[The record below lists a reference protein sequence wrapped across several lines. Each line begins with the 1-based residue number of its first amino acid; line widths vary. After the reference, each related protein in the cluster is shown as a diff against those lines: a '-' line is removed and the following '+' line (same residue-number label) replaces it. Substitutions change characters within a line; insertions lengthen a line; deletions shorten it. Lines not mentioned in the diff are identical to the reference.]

1 MLSMGTG
8 IWKVAGTFALAV
20 ILAGCGGDDNDKPVY
35 GDGTGMPVNC
45 RAYVQVAVDGYRAK
59 RFTAEETIAGLERNC
74 GAEGRI
80 WLNNRG

>member
-1 MLSMGTG
+1 MCNMK
-8 IWKVAGTFALAV
+8 IMKVVGASAMVIALG
-20 ILAGCGGDDNDKPVY
+20 GCGGDDNDKAIY
-35 GDGTGMPVNC
+35 GDSTGMPVNC